1 MMTSVTGTLISIQSH
16 VIYIRHELEM
26 EVKCNLQQTSLGLHS
41 SWRPH
46 YSGPAHRNLGEP
58 QSGGVDKRVHH
69 TQIPAVTLIYECLIN
84 WCGHFILLYF
94 INLLLRLLQMSP
106 IPSLYP
112 LPIVCT
118 FQLHFLHSRGTEML
132 FSAVAATA
140 LTLQIQLFNSWSK
153 KDSNLSLS

>member
-16 VIYIRHELEM
+16 VIFIRHELEM

-41 SWRPH
+41 VGDLITLAQHTGTWGSPRAE
-46 YSGPAHRNLGEP
+46 GQIKGFTTHRFQ
-58 QSGGVDKRVHH
+58 QSPCYMSVSLIGVD
-69 TQIPAVTLIYECLIN
+69 
-84 WCGHFILLYF
+84 ILFYF

-132 FSAVAATA
+132 FSAMAATA